1 MSMMS
6 KVTSVM
12 MISVL
17 FMVMFIV
24 MSVMPLMI
32 VLSVMSMVNDVHIVF
47 DFSGDR
53 DSEMVYIMSFMT
65 MMSAMHMTAM
75 MTVIRFVLRRAVA

>member
-1 MSMMS
+1 M
-6 KVTSVM
+6 TSVM

-47 DFSGDR
+47 EFSVDR
-53 DSEMVYIMSFMT
+53 DCEMMYMMSFMT
-65 MMSAMHMTAM
+65 MMSAMHMPAM
-75 MTVIRFVLRRAVA
+75 VIVIRFVLRWAVA